1 MEPSGQPSNS
11 NARVTS
17 TVGGAVQSIGEGTGE
32 TLKTATG
39 GVGDATSTS

>member
-1 MEPSGQPSNS
+1 MESSGQPADADTSV
-11 NARVTS
+11 AS
-17 TVGGAVQSIGEGTGE
+17 TVGGAVQSVGEGTGE